1 MKKRSKKKLCD
12 EENLLAKRTKRKG
25 EQRDL
30 AKSVKKKKGK
40 KNLCVEENLVAM
52 RTKRK
57 GE

>member
-30 AKSVKKKKGK
+30 AKSIKKKKK
-40 KNLCVEENLVAM
+40 VKEFM
-52 RTKRK
+52 RWRK
-57 GE
+57 LIG